1 MVSSLV
7 KFHMSLTN
15 PVPELSLSFNPF
27 IGRGSESSRTELHMS
42 LTNPVP
48 ELSLSFKPSIGRG
61 SESSRIE
68 LDITKY
74 LSTAGVSIR
83 T

>member
-27 IGRGSESSRTELHMS
+27 IGRGSESSKT
-42 LTNPVP
+42 
-48 ELSLSFKPSIGRG
+48 G
-61 SESSRIE
+61 
-68 LDITKY
+68 LDISKIY
-74 LSTAGVSIR
+74 IRQESQLVPAGLSDVQTRS
-83 T
+83 